1 MIFFLGEHVTIE
13 WYYTLNLT
21 FLLVFFI
28 ILCYIFGFFKKIVV
42 YISYMK
48 FVLVIVHGYIYFLTN
63 EREMNWFR
71 LYIKKNKNNE
81 GIQL

>member
-1 MIFFLGEHVTIE
+1 MILHIK
-13 WYYTLNLT
+13 LD
-21 FLLVFFI
+21 VFTSFVI

-63 EREMNWFR
+63 EREMN
-71 LYIKKNKNNE
+71 
-81 GIQL
+81 